1 MKRMLQLVL
10 VILAL
15 LGLTGCVESIDAGEP
30 TATYY
35 CDVKVLSLRNSEI
48 VIHQD
53 SKAGEEL
60 YKIEGN
66 IVRLV
71 TDPINMYKFEDGVL
85 NKDKIIGN
93 ATDTYHLFTQDD
105 HSVYLSGDFV
115 FTMKGKYDAITNKY
129 DIVNYEGNNIGFA
142 KFDYLNL
149 NGNLYDANN
158 NLVATYVSAWVE
170 DFSFLK
176 DYDYI
181 VKIYDDSFAPKEAI
195 LLLFAAFNSD
205 KVADNSSSNSNN

>member
-1 MKRMLQLVL
+1 MKKMLQLVL
-10 VILAL
+10 VIFVLI
-15 LGLTGCVESIDAGEP
+15 GLTGCVESIDAGEP
-30 TATYY
+30 VASYY

-48 VIHQD
+48 VVHENN
-53 SKAGEEL
+53 KAGEKL

-71 TDPINMYKFEDGVL
+71 TDPINMYGFTDGTL
-85 NKDKIIGN
+85 NKDKLVGH

-105 HSVYLSGDFV
+105 HSIYLSGELV
-115 FTMKGKYDAITNKY
+115 FTMLGKYDAITNKY
-129 DIVNYEGNNIGFA
+129 DIVDYDGNNVGFA

-170 DFSFLK
+170 DFGFLK

-181 VKIYDDSFAPKEAI
+181 VKIYDDSFAPREAI
-195 LLLFAAFNSD
+195 LLLFASFNSD
-205 KVADNSSSNSNN
+205 KIADNNSNSDN